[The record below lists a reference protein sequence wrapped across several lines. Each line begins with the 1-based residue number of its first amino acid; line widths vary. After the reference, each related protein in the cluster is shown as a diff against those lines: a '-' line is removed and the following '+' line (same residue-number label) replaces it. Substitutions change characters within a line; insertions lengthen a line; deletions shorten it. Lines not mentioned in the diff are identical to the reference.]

1 MCGILW
7 FFVLVM
13 CIMNYEVLGGK
24 AFYVECFSETIGEAT
39 KKWTIPIQN
48 WGIILNQ
55 FILIF
60 GERTRL

>member
-1 MCGILW
+1 MSFPSDEIVVKSVFLA
-7 FFVLVM
+7 
-13 CIMNYEVLGGK
+13 IRK
-24 AFYVECFSETIGEAT
+24 AT

-60 GERTRL
+60 GERIRL